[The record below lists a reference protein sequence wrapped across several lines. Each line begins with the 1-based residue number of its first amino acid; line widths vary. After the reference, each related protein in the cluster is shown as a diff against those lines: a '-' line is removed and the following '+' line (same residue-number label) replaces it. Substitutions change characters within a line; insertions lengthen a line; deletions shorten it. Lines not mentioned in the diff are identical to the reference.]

1 MVLPDILVPVGGLA
15 GLSAT
20 VWAVKRFLQKHLSL
34 DADIR
39 LHFAW
44 GRRTVRVD
52 EQKTK
57 RYHRPPCRPR
67 RAR

>member
-15 GLSAT
+15 GLSAIAW
-20 VWAVKRFLQKHLSL
+20 VVKRFLQKHLSVV
-34 DADIR
+34 ANIR

-44 GRRTVRVD
+44 GRNNVRID
-52 EQKTK
+52 ERKTK